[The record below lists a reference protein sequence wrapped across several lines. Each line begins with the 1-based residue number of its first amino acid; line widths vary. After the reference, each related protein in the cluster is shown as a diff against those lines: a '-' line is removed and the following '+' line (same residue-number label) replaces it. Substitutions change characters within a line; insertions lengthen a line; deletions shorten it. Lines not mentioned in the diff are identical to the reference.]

1 MSDKLKMLTGKN
13 PRDFEPIA
21 YNLVNIP
28 DVDLFS
34 ELVDKDDF
42 LFDFVKQN
50 VATRIEK
57 NINDSNYINLIR
69 FLKFYSPSYEDLII
83 STLAKYADEDL
94 TDTMLDMLENGT
106 ENEKI
111 YCAQYFSRIQDPL
124 ALDSLRENAYS
135 PNSYLSANCISTL
148 AAFGDREIYN
158 NALEKI
164 KSNDEFEQLEGV
176 KCLVSYG
183 DKNALPQIINTIK
196 TSSMAENM
204 AVEVPYLYNLIEL
217 IKTNQNDGLFILNLI
232 VNGLGEISSL
242 SQIFDFQLYEI
253 FEYLINSTLTS
264 QSAVILI
271 NAKDKFNTL
280 TENDE
285 YMYDEAKDVK
295 QEILDIKKLLSSIN
309 NKKLEPLIE
318 KELND
323 NSLFVYTALDY
334 TNNAD
339 CVRKLLTSQN
349 QTIILKA
356 IEILKKLNNLTQ
368 QDKNCALQNITNE
381 NIKNIINAI

>member
-13 PRDFEPIA
+13 PKDFEPIA

-34 ELVDKDDF
+34 ELVNKDDF

-50 VATRIEK
+50 VASRIEK
-57 NINDSNYINLIR
+57 NINKTNYLNLIK
-69 FLKFYSPSYEDLII
+69 FLKYYSPSYEDLIV

-94 TDTMLDMLENGT
+94 TDTMLDILENGT
-106 ENEKI
+106 EDEKT

-135 PNSYLSANCISTL
+135 QNSYLSTNCISTL

-158 NALEKI
+158 NSIEKLQ
-164 KSNDEFEQLEGV
+164 SEDEFEQLEGV
-176 KCLVSYG
+176 KYLVSYG

-204 AVEVPYLYNLIEL
+204 AAEVPYLCNLFEL
-217 IKTNQNDGLFILNLI
+217 IQTNKDDGLYVLNLI
-232 VNGLGEISSL
+232 INGFGEISSL
-242 SQIFDFQLYEI
+242 SQVFDFQMYEI
-253 FEYLINSTLTS
+253 FEHLINTTLTP
-264 QSAVILI
+264 QSATILI

-285 YMYDEAKDVK
+285 YMYDEPKDVK
-295 QEILDIKKLLSSIN
+295 QEILDIKKLLTSID
-309 NKKLEPLIE
+309 KLEPLIE
-318 KELND
+318 KELD
-323 NSLFVYTALDY
+323 ENSLFVYTALDY
-334 TNNAD
+334 TNNTSI
-339 CVRKLLTSQN
+339 VRELLNSQN
-349 QTIILKA
+349 QTIVLKA
-356 IEILKKLNNLTQ
+356 IETLKKLNNLTQ
-368 QDKNCALQNITNE
+368 EDKNNALKNTTNE